1 MTHKPTTVRRLKM
14 AGLAMIASLVVLP
27 VSAAQAGLVA
37 VVDLSKQRMNV
48 IIDGKKKY
56 TWRVS
61 TGKKGYTTPTGS
73 FTPYNMKKLV
83 ISKKWNMTLPNTIW
97 INGSIAVHGTY
108 LTKKLGRVASH
119 GCIRLAPKNAEKFY
133 ALVEDYGMWF
143 TTVKVVK

>member
-1 MTHKPTTVRRLKM
+1 MKKRIMKTV
-14 AGLAMIASLVVLP
+14 ALAFVAAAVMMP
-27 VSAAQAGLVA
+27 VSAAQAGLTA
-37 VVDLSKQRMNV
+37 TVDLSKQRMNV
-48 IIDGKKKY
+48 YIDGIRKY
-56 TWRVS
+56 TWKVS

-108 LTKKLGRVASH
+108 LTKGLGKVASH

-133 ALVEDYGMWF
+133 SLVQDYGMWF